1 MGFEKKINLDN
12 FFKAGTGGGTSGRA
26 MAFCLGRPGS
36 NPGDGIKFFF
46 SLELLSIYSHSKH
59 RQFFPLKFVWGMLGI
74 EPLCCADPKTDEL
87 SLTYQRSAGPPLTK
101 TSLCHFLIASYQ
113 QVAICANVESHPL
126 SYVPLSRVW
135 TLGDSSEQDQILS

>member
-1 MGFEKKINLDN
+1 MVEQWHSVW
-12 FFKAGTGGGTSGRA
+12 AGRVRI
-26 MAFCLGRPGS
+26 LGMELS
-36 NPGDGIKFFF
+36 FFF
-46 SLELLSIYSHSKH
+46 SLELLSNYSHSKH

-74 EPLCCADPKTDEL
+74 EPLCCADPKTEEL

-101 TSLCHFLIASYQ
+101 TSLCHFLFASYQ
-113 QVAICANVESHPL
+113 QVAICANAESHPL